1 MPVSTGAAEVHAA
14 MAVANAANAE
24 LAVAID
30 AHKDA
35 VFATEQMQK
44 AKEAI
49 SGATEAA
56 SNVYGGEPMMI
67 ALGSASS
74 GVEKAMHIYTGVE
87 WVRRSR
93 VRHLTAEA
101 DAAVEDAVAA
111 AKAANMVV
119 RKTNIV
125 FFEAVASG
133 SPVETGAPE
142 ASGSPVETGATG
154 ATGATVAP
162 GGC

>member
-1 MPVSTGAAEVHAA
+1 MPVSTGAAEVH
-14 MAVANAANAE
+14 VANAE

-35 VFATEQMQK
+35 VFAMEQMQK

-49 SGATEAA
+49 SGVTEAA
-56 SNVYGGEPMMI
+56 SKVYDDGEPMMI
-67 ALGSASS
+67 AITSASS
-74 GVEKAMHIYTGVE
+74 GVEKAMHIYSGVE

-101 DAAVEDAVAA
+101 DAAVEAAVAA

-133 SPVETGAPE
+133 SPVETCAPE
-142 ASGSPVETGATG
+142 ASTTRPPSLRMTPYLSSNGTSGSSLPK
-154 ATGATVAP
+154 
-162 GGC
+162 